1 MARIK
6 QHVVGVLLVW
16 YSLNTLLI
24 SASPGRGASAG
35 PGRTPSS
42 WNRCGACAL
51 WLAASSAF
59 AADDALRWFEHS
71 RPTPL
76 AQQAV
81 EMLADAASHGLDPRD
96 YDAGALWQGVTLAA
110 HGAAPAPETIARLEP
125 ALSAALQR
133 YLEHLHRGRVDP
145 RRVHPGFAV
154 ASQDPFDAAAAL
166 RAAFASGRLLGAVQ
180 QAVPR
185 VPLYETLRFALARYR
200 ALADSALGW
209 HQPLPPLPGAVRG
222 GGKLEPGQPYPG
234 LELLAQ
240 RLAALGD
247 LAPSALGVA
256 STATYEGPLVD
267 AVIAFQQR
275 HGLAADGVI
284 GKATLAQLE
293 VTPSARVRQIELA
306 LERLRWTP
314 LLHAPRM
321 IVINIPEFVLR
332 AYVVEAGRISV
343 QREMKVIVG
352 QAMRTQ
358 TPQLIEAMRYIE
370 FSPYWNIPP
379 SIVRGEVAPRLRRE
393 PLWFDKE
400 GFEFIG
406 RDGRVSSTEFSV
418 RALDAVLAG
427 ELRLRQRPGARN
439 PLGDI
444 KFVFPNREHIYLHH
458 TPSTRLFE
466 RERRDFSHGCIRVE
480 QPVALATFVLHDMPD
495 WTEQRIERAMHGGA
509 SSTLRLASPVP
520 VLIAYGTALVKQGRV
535 HFFADLYGHDRTLD
549 TWLRNARAAHRTI
562 H

>member
-1 MARIK
+1 MSFHTRFLP
-6 QHVVGVLLVW
+6 V
-16 YSLNTLLI
+16 TF
-24 SASPGRGASAG
+24 AG

-42 WNRCGACAL
+42 WIRCCACAL
-51 WLAASSAF
+51 WLVAGSALG
-59 AADDALRWFEHS
+59 ADDLRWFENS
-71 RPTPL
+71 RPTAL

-81 EMLADAASHGLDPRD
+81 ELLADAASHGLDPRD

-110 HGAAPAPETIARLEP
+110 HGAALSPETVARLEP
-125 ALSAALQR
+125 ALSAAMVR
-133 YLEHLHRGRVDP
+133 YLAHLHGGRIDP
-145 RRVHPGFAV
+145 RRIHADFAL
-154 ASQDPFDAAAAL
+154 APPDAFDAAATL
-166 RAAFASGRLLGAVQ
+166 RAAFASGRLLDAVQ
-180 QAVPR
+180 GAAPR
-185 VPLYETLRFALARYR
+185 VPLYESLRGALARYR

-222 GGKLEPGQPYPG
+222 SGGKLEPGQPYAG
-234 LELLAQ
+234 LALLAQ

-247 LAPSALGVA
+247 LAPPAPGA
-256 STATYEGPLVD
+256 AAAANYEGPLVD

-284 GKATLAQLE
+284 GKATFAQLE
-293 VTPSARVRQIELA
+293 VAPSARVRQIELA

-352 QAMRTQ
+352 QAMRTE
-358 TPQLIEAMRYIE
+358 TPQLIEAMRFIE

-393 PLWFDKE
+393 PGWFDKE

-406 RDGRVSSTEFSV
+406 RDGRIHSTEFSAQ
-418 RALDAVLAG
+418 ALDAVLAG

-480 QPVALATFVLHDMPD
+480 QPVALATFVLHDMPE
-495 WTEQRIERAMHGGA
+495 WTEQRIERAMHDGT
-509 SSTLRLASPVP
+509 SSTLRLATPVP
-520 VLIAYGTALVKQGRV
+520 VLIAYATALVKQGRV

-549 TWLRNARAAHRTI
+549 TWLRNAPAAHRTMR
-562 H
+562 